1 MWFVSRKIG
10 RATKQRSAAYVVT
23 YRMQTGTG
31 RLEVKSQAQ
40 AAELVRELRLAGAS
54 DIVVFDSEERQTTID
69 ARSK

>member
-1 MWFVSRKIG
+1 
-10 RATKQRSAAYVVT
+10 
-23 YRMQTGTG
+23 
-31 RLEVKSQAQ
+31 VKSQAQ